1 MKILHTLAEMGNTA
15 VVAAVAS
22 AKRLAQGVQLQTD
35 YYGLD
40 CVWRN
45 VWGAGIVLLYH

>member
-15 VVAAVAS
+15 VVAAVTS

-40 CVWRN
+40 CGEMC
-45 VWGAGIVLLYH
+45 GALV